1 MTEAVATAEPEAT
14 PARAAPAARGKGPLA
29 IVAQGIGLTLVVA
42 AGTLA
47 GQWLYQLVGHA
58 PAQAHAAAPAA
69 EAGAAQPDKAPE
81 VPKAP
86 PVYHAFEPLVV
97 NFDENGELRFLQVT
111 VEVMARDPKTIAA
124 VEANTPVLR
133 NDLLLLVGSS
143 DMKALLTREGKEA
156 LRAQAL
162 KEVQSTMARL
172 SPGSKVEDLYFTGF
186 VMQ

>member
-1 MTEAVATAEPEAT
+1 MAEAIAAVEPEPT
-14 PARAAPAARGKGPLA
+14 PVRAPPAAAKPGVGGM
-29 IVAQGIGLTLVVA
+29 IVQGLGLTLVVA
-42 AGTLA
+42 VGTLA
-47 GQWLYQLVGHA
+47 GQFLYQLVGHA
-58 PAQAHAAAPAA
+58 GPAGHEAPAGDGKAAPESAAPAEPA
-69 EAGAAQPDKAPE
+69 
-81 VPKAP
+81 AP
-86 PVYHAFEPLVV
+86 PVYHAFEPLIV

-124 VEANTPVLR
+124 IEANTPVLR

-143 DMKALLTREGKEA
+143 DMKALLTREGKEQ

-162 KEVQSTMARL
+162 KEVQTTMARL

>member
-1 MTEAVATAEPEAT
+1 MTEAVATAEPEAQQ
-14 PARAAPAARGKGPLA
+14 PRAVPPARGKGPLA
-29 IVAQGIGLTLVVA
+29 LVAQGIGLTLVVTV
-42 AGTLA
+42 GTLA
-47 GQWLYQLVGHA
+47 GQWLYQLVSHA
-58 PAQAHAAAPAA
+58 PAQVHAAAPAA
-69 EAGAAQPDKAPE
+69 EGGAQQSEKEPE

-172 SPGSKVEDLYFTGF
+172 NPGSRIEDLYFTGF

>member
-1 MTEAVATAEPEAT
+1 MNEAVATAEPDAA
-14 PARAAPAARGKGPLA
+14 PARAVPAARGKGPLA
-29 IVAQGIGLTLVVA
+29 LVAQGIGLTLVVA
-42 AGTLA
+42 VGTLA

-58 PAQAHAAAPAA
+58 PAPVHAAAAAA
-69 EAGAAQPDKAPE
+69 EGDTAQRAKEPE

-156 LRAQAL
+156 LRAQAR
-162 KEVQSTMARL
+162 KGVQSTMARL
-172 SPGSKVEDLYFTGF
+172 SAGSKSEDLYFTGF